1 MGNIVDVLG
10 ELPPDRFEEMA
21 PEDQQEEESDLPKDK
36 MGDPAQSVLFNTDW
50 TVETIV
56 QQIDRGNIDMDPHF
70 QRRSAWDVQRKSHL
84 IESLIIGLPIPN
96 LVLAENRGQRG
107 KFIVIDGKQRLS
119 SLYDFMSENSKEPFQ
134 LRNLSV
140 RTDLNGLNYKAL
152 REKFEADANFLEN
165 APIRTVVIRNWP
177 SDYFL
182 YVIFDRLN
190 SGSLPLSPQELR
202 RALQPG
208 ALLDYIDDF
217 LVRSEIV
224 RNALGLTKPDK
235 RMRDSEIVLRFIAF
249 ERSYPSYDGDFKAFL
264 DEPVKYYNSD
274 WDARKPELDIIL
286 EHLETAL
293 DISAKVFAPPEIF
306 RKWNGE
312 RFERRMNRALFD
324 AVARYFTDKSIEQ
337 AAVEN
342 KEKIVDR
349 LKSLCID
356 NPDFKRSI
364 EFTTK
369 SPLAVRTRLS
379 LWGKA
384 LAEVLG
390 MRFDAEKYRLTR

>member
-1 MGNIVDVLG
+1 MGNIADVYD
-10 ELPPDRFEEMA
+10 EMTPTRFEDMA

-50 TVETIV
+50 TVSTIV
-56 QQIDRGNIDMDPHF
+56 QQIERGNIDMDPQF

-96 LVLAENRGQRG
+96 LVLAEDRAQRG

-119 SLYDFMSENSKEPFQ
+119 SLHDFMSDKSKDRFS
-134 LRNLSV
+134 LKNLSV
-140 RTDLNGLNYKAL
+140 RTDLNGINYEDLKS
-152 REKFEADANFLEN
+152 EFPSDANFLDN
-165 APIRTVVIRNWP
+165 APIRTIVIRNWP

-208 ALLDYIDDF
+208 KLLDYIDEF
-217 LVRSEIV
+217 LANSQIV
-224 RNALGLTKPDK
+224 KNALGLTKPDK

-249 ERSYPSYDGDFKAFL
+249 ERNYPAYDGDFKAFL
-264 DEPVKYYNSD
+264 DAPVKYFNTD
-274 WDARKPELDIIL
+274 WSGRKAELDLIL
-286 EHLETAL
+286 ERLETAL
-293 DISAKVFAPPEIF
+293 DISAKVFQPGEIF

-324 AVARYFTDKSIEQ
+324 AVARYFTDKTLEQ
-337 AAVEN
+337 PAIAARDAIAE
-342 KEKIVDR
+342 R
-349 LKSLCID
+349 LKQLCVD
-356 NPDFKRSI
+356 NAEFKRSI
-364 EFTTK
+364 ELTTK
-369 SPLAVRTRLS
+369 TPLAVKTRLS
-379 LWGKA
+379 LWGAA
-384 LAEVLG
+384 LAEELG
-390 MRFDAEKYRLTR
+390 MRFDAEKYRLVR